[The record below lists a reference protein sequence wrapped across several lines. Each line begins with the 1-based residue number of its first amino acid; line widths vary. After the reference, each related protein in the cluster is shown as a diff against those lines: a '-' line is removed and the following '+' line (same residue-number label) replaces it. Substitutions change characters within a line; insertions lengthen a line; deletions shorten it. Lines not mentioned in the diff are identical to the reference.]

1 MSPYQRALY
10 QDTYRAQGRSG
21 KVLSLAILYRKRRQG
36 GQLSRLLRL
45 LLLLLSPYTF
55 LGNHL
60 REDVHY
66 TV

>member
-45 LLLLLSPYTF
+45 LLLSPYTF